1 MKLLD
6 VNGKNV
12 NVEIGYVWDRED
24 KYLVVVDNDNK
35 VKYVVNTW
43 SSTFNKESVE
53 YLAYKFAIFISKGE
67 KVCYSHDRKPAR
79 KICHNDDFCRYKK
92 NYKTI
97 SPSECTELGLRY

>member
-24 KYLVVVDNDNK
+24 KYLVIVDNDNK

-53 YLAYKFAIFISKGE
+53 YLTYKFAIFISKGE
-67 KVCYSHDRKPAR
+67 NVCYSHDRKPAR
-79 KICHNDDFCRYKK
+79 KICHNDDFGRYKK
-92 NYKTI
+92 SYKTI